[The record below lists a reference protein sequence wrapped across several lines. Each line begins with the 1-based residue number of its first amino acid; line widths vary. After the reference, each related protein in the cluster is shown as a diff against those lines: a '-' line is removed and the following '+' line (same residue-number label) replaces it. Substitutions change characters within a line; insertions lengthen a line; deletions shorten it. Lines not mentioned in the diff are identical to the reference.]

1 MKEQQEKS
9 KAGTIF
15 GGLGVLGVLAMKFKF
30 ALLALFKFGWLGKS
44 FLSMALSIGIYA
56 MFFGW
61 PYAVAIVLLLF
72 IHEGGHWIWMK
83 VHGLNPQAPI
93 FVPGM
98 GAYVAMTKLPPDAM
112 TRAWVAF
119 AGPLIGGLAA
129 AGMYWGG
136 AQTGNG
142 WLLAAGSTGFFLNL
156 LQLIP
161 AKPLDGG
168 FVVQAISKWL
178 LLPGALIL
186 LAAAV
191 VLHSVL
197 LLIIAGIACFSVFKM
212 VTSHGV
218 PSPGEEGI
226 IPATPAQKALIGV
239 AYIALVGMLAYLYVL
254 SQTTVAVAMHSPQ
267 SE

>member
-119 AGPLIGGLAA
+119 AGPLVGGLAA
-129 AGMYWGG
+129 AGMYYGG

-186 LAAAV
+186 VGAAM

-218 PSPGEEGI
+218 QNPADEQL
-226 IPATPAQKALIGV
+226 IPATPVQKALIGV

-254 SQTTVAVAMHSPQ
+254 SQTTVAVAMHSQP
-267 SE
+267 E

>member
-1 MKEQQEKS
+1 MKQQPEKS

-44 FLSMALSIGIYA
+44 FLSMALSIGFYA

-61 PYAVAIVLLLF
+61 PYAIAIVLLLF

-119 AGPLIGGLAA
+119 AGPLVGGLAA
-129 AGMYWGG
+129 AGMYYGG
-136 AQTGNG
+136 AITGNG

-156 LQLIP
+156 IQLIP

-168 FVVQAISKWL
+168 FVVNAISKWL
-178 LLPGALIL
+178 LLPGALLL

-191 VLHSVL
+191 ALHSVL
-197 LLIIAGIACFSVFKM
+197 LMIIAGISCFTGFKM
-212 VTSHGV
+212 ITNHGAV
-218 PSPGEEGI
+218 SDEDAVVV
-226 IPATPAQKALIGV
+226 PATVGQKALIGV
-239 AYIALVGMLAYLYVL
+239 AYVALVGMLAYLYVL
-254 SQTTVAVAMHSPQ
+254 SVTTVAGVMHSD
-267 SE
+267 